1 MLQQTTVAAVIPY
14 YERFL
19 AVLPDVESLAAAPES
34 TVLRLWEGL
43 GYYSR
48 ARNLHAAAKQVVAT
62 DGGNFPHSVHEWKS
76 LPGIGRYTAGA
87 ITSFAFDQ
95 SVPIVEANTLRLYSR
110 LIGLQDDPKST
121 AGQRRLWSF
130 AETIV
135 PRKQAG
141 NFNHALMDL
150 GATICRPRDP
160 QCDICPVRRNCVA
173 LANGQQHE
181 LPRLPARAAITD
193 VTEAYLVVANKNR
206 VLLRRR
212 GENERWAGLWD
223 FPRCELPPG
232 SLADCSF
239 SKSGKTDPVL
249 PFDSGENVS
258 IPRAIMR
265 TLKQGLYEQ
274 TDIAAEILEPFT
286 EIHHGVTR
294 YRIRVICFNARYQSG
309 VESSDTRWISPADLH
324 EYPLSRSGRKLADF
338 LTERASYTTRARFT

>member
-1 MLQQTTVAAVIPY
+1 MLQQTTVVAVIPY

-19 AVLPDVESLAAAPES
+19 AALPDVESLAAAPES

-48 ARNLHAAAKQVVAT
+48 ARNLHAAAKQIVANL
-62 DGGNFPHSVHEWKS
+62 GGNFPHSVHDWRS

-87 ITSFAFDQ
+87 ITSFAYDK

-130 AETIV
+130 AESIV
-135 PRKQAG
+135 PRKHAG
-141 NFNHALMDL
+141 DFNHALMDL

-160 QCDICPVRRNCVA
+160 QCHVCPIRRNCVA
-173 LANGQQHE
+173 FAVGQQHE

-206 VLLRRR
+206 VLLRQRA
-212 GENERWAGLWD
+212 ENERWAGLWD

-232 SLADCSF
+232 SLADRSF
-239 SKSGKTDPVL
+239 SKTGNTHPAL
-249 PFDSGENVS
+249 PFDSGESVS
-258 IPRAIMR
+258 IPTAIMR
-265 TLKQGLYEQ
+265 TLKLSLYEQ
-274 TDIAAEILEPFT
+274 TEIAAEILEPFA
-286 EIHHGVTR
+286 EIRHGVTR

-309 VESSDTRWISPADLH
+309 VASSDSRWISPANLH
-324 EYPLSRSGRKLADF
+324 EYPLSRSGRKLADL
-338 LTERASYTTRARFT
+338 LTEHAR